1 MHGKYLNYSFQILL
15 RTFEPDSC
23 TSQRQSRVDRSS
35 EGSTG
40 RHKGNHPQEP
50 TLSRRQKSLQQSRS
64 RFQHQGC
71 HTKRQKEVSFL
82 NLSNFIVFTIFCS
95 FNVDYRVLKQ
105 FLIFPLVD
113 LCDLLNEQ
121 H

>member
-1 MHGKYLNYSFQILL
+1 
-15 RTFEPDSC
+15 
-23 TSQRQSRVDRSS
+23 V
-35 EGSTG
+35 
-40 RHKGNHPQEP
+40 
-50 TLSRRQKSLQQSRS
+50 
-64 RFQHQGC
+64 
-71 HTKRQKEVSFL
+71 
-82 NLSNFIVFTIFCS
+82 SNFIVFTIFCS